1 MTQSGSM
8 PAGMARAAALVRSS
22 VIDLS
27 VTERVCGPLPFDV
40 AEGVRVTAEWLRE
53 IWDGELRT

>member
-1 MTQSGSM
+1 M